1 MESPSKGKDFFPQC
15 ALKAT
20 EKHFGRDKE
29 SAAEEDENNEGTG
42 PKAKAETEGHIFFS
56 EFRVFLLLLNQYFV
70 CCKVRRGSK
79 SNFRKPRKNSRPG
92 RTSRSMQRPR

>member
-1 MESPSKGKDFFPQC
+1 MESPFKGKDFFPQC

-56 EFRVFLLLLNQYFV
+56 EFRVFLLLLNQFFI
-70 CCKVRRGSK
+70 CCKVRGGSK
-79 SNFRKPRKNSRPG
+79 SNFRKPRKTFRPG
-92 RTSRSMQRPR
+92 KTSRSMQRPR